1 MQIQFRID
9 EKLKYA
15 LEKSVN
21 NNINFLDLNIQIINN
36 EIKNNWYRK
45 PMWFGRYINFFS
57 NHCLSH
63 KIGIIY
69 SLTDRANTFIR

>member
-45 PMWFGRYINFFS
+45 PM
-57 NHCLSH
+57 
-63 KIGIIY
+63 
-69 SLTDRANTFIR
+69 